1 MIADRDFYSLLR
13 QQELLL
19 RPNRSSSQLGFH
31 PLSHRGRSLE
41 FSEYREYHPGEDLRD
56 LDWKLFARTDRYYVK
71 QRDSHTPA
79 TALLL
84 VDDSASMQF
93 HSKRATVSKLRTAL
107 LCAFAFA
114 YVLHRQG
121 DALAF
126 RTLSQ
131 AQPTVPPRTSRRAF
145 RHLVQS
151 LKKADQAEPV
161 SAVVGGPEALD
172 LRPKSVDH
180 LFFISDFLIPEVQQ
194 TSWLDT
200 LQQMAFRSTCIRVLD
215 PFEANPD
222 DSVSHLEE
230 LEFPKAN
237 RVVGPEDWQDYRERF
252 REHGEQWAQACKARR
267 FAWHELSSGGEVPVA
282 IRTLLGTPGLVPGG
296 GRLR

>member
-19 RPNRSSSQLGFH
+19 RPNRASSRMGLH
-31 PLSHRGRSLE
+31 PLTHRGRSLE

-79 TALLL
+79 SVLLL
-84 VDDSASMQF
+84 VDDSASMRF
-93 HSKRATVSKLRTAL
+93 HSEQATHSKLRTAL

-126 RTLSQ
+126 RTL
-131 AQPTVPPRTSRRAF
+131 AQTHPVAPPRTSKRAF
-145 RHLVQS
+145 RHLVRS
-151 LKKADQAEPV
+151 LEEADQAEPILETV
-161 SAVVGGPEALD
+161 TGPDALD
-172 LRPKSVDH
+172 LRSKSVDH
-180 LFFISDFLIPEVQQ
+180 LFFVSDFLIPEAQQ
-194 TSWLDT
+194 IPWLDA
-200 LQQMAFRSTCIRVLD
+200 LQRVAFRTTCIRVVD
-215 PFEANPD
+215 PFEENPD
-222 DSVSHLEE
+222 EGVSHLEGLE
-230 LEFPKAN
+230 LPKAN
-237 RVVGPEDWQDYRERF
+237 RVVGPEDWQGYRGRF
-252 REHGEQWAQACKARR
+252 REHGEQLAQACKARR
-267 FAWHELSSGGEVPVA
+267 MAWQELSSGGEVPMA
-282 IRTLLGTPGLVPGG
+282 IRRLLGTPGLVPGG

>member
-19 RPNRSSSQLGFH
+19 RPNRSSSQLGLH

-79 TALLL
+79 AALLL
-84 VDDSASMQF
+84 VDDSTSMHF
-93 HSKRATVSKLRTAL
+93 HSERATLSKLRTAL

-126 RTLSQ
+126 RALSQ
-131 AQPTVPPRTSRRAF
+131 AQPAVPPRTSRRAF

-151 LKKADQAEPV
+151 LEKADRTEPV
-161 SAVVGGPEALD
+161 SETVGSPETLE
-172 LRPKSVDH
+172 LRLKSVDH
-180 LFFISDFLIPEVQQ
+180 LFFMSDFLIPEMQQ
-194 TSWLDT
+194 TLWLDA
-200 LQQMAFRSTCIRVLD
+200 LQRVAFRTTCIQVLD

-222 DSVSHLEE
+222 DSVSHLEG
-230 LEFPKAN
+230 LEFPKVS
-237 RVVGPEDWQDYRERF
+237 RVVGREDWRDYRERF
-252 REHGEQWAQACKARR
+252 REHGEQLAQACKARR

-282 IRTLLGTPGLVPGG
+282 IRRLLGMPGLVPGG